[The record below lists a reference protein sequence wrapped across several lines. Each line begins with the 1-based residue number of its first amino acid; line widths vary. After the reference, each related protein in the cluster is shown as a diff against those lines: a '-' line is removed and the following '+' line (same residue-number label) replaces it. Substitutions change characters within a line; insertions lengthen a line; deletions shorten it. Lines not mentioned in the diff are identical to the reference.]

1 MQSLVI
7 IVLSL
12 LLLVVAPLSYAG
24 ANDEPTT
31 KSQGVE
37 NMSDE
42 GAANSNSPA
51 TGDQLKGEDRADERH
66 SLDQP
71 GTDTDTSDTTIKKN
85 TKDTKKTK

>member
-7 IVLSL
+7 ILLSL

-24 ANDEPTT
+24 ANDEPT
-31 KSQGVE
+31 KPQGVE

-51 TGDQLKGEDRADERH
+51 TGDQLKGGDRADERH

-71 GTDTDTSDTTIKKN
+71 GTDTDTSDTATEKS